1 MPKPWADRFADISGK
16 LTMIFPLGGGGGGG
30 DKDFGFMFFLETVFT
45 KNYRISYSSEII
57 LEMIIM
63 G

>member
-1 MPKPWADRFADISGK
+1 
-16 LTMIFPLGGGGGGG
+16 MIFPLGGGGGGG
-30 DKDFGFMFFLETVFT
+30 GGGGDKDFSFMFFLETVFT
-45 KNYRISYSSEII
+45 KNYPISYSSEII